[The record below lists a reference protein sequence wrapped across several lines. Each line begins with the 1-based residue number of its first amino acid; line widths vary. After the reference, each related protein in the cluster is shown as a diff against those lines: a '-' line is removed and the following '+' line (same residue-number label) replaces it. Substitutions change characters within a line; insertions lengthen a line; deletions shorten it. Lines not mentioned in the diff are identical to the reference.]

1 MPPQDMHSTAVEAI
15 MFSPCLVVCPNV
27 CPVVPCRPQ
36 GGRVHYT
43 HAAAEASSDR
53 ERSLDF

>member
-1 MPPQDMHSTAVEAI
+1 MHSTAVEAI